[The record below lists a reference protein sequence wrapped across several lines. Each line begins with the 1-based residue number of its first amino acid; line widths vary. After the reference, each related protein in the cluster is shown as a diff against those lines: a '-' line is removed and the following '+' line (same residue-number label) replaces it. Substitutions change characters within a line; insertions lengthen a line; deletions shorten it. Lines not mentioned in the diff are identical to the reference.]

1 MAAGKRNSS
10 EQRLE
15 LDDPRLTARRG
26 ETLARKKFLRR
37 VYADWYRLIN
47 HYAGGINGIKVE
59 LGSGP
64 GFLQEEMS
72 GIIKSDILLVP
83 RIQIVLDGAACPFAD
98 GSLAALVMVDV
109 LHHMPR
115 AESFFHEAARVLA
128 GEGLVV
134 MIEPWMTGW
143 SRRVYTRLHHE
154 RTDTTAPDW
163 HFESSGPL
171 SDANQ
176 ALPWMIFERDRK
188 IFKRKFPDLE
198 IVEIRP
204 MMPLRYL
211 LSGGF
216 SLRFGAPGW
225 AYNLVSGLE
234 RLIEKAGGRAAMF
247 ALIVL
252 RRAK

>member
-10 EQRLE
+10 EQHLE

-26 ETLARKKFLRR
+26 ETMARKKFLRR
-37 VYADWYRLIN
+37 VYTDWYRLIN
-47 HYAGGINGIKVE
+47 HYTGGSKGIKVE

-64 GFLQEEMS
+64 GFLEEEMG

-83 RIQIVLDGAACPFAD
+83 RVHIVLDGAACPFAD

-109 LHHMPR
+109 LHHMPY
-115 AESFFHEAARVLA
+115 AESFFHEAARALA
-128 GEGLVV
+128 GGGLVV

-143 SRRVYTRLHHE
+143 SRWIYTRLHHE
-154 RTDTTAPDW
+154 RTDTATPDW

-171 SDANQ
+171 SGANQ
-176 ALPWMIFERDRK
+176 ALPWVVFERDRK
-188 IFKRKFPDLE
+188 IFQRKFPGLE

-216 SLRFGAPGW
+216 SSCFGAPGW
-225 AYNLVSGLE
+225 AYNLVCGLE
-234 RLIEKAGGRAAMF
+234 WIIAKAGGRAAMF